1 MVAGSKKA
9 FLLAAGAAMQK
20 YREHLV
26 DQQEIVGALA
36 DIVIEIFAM
45 ESALLRTQKAAA
57 ARALKDNEPAG
68 PESVVMQTAATRV
81 LLQDG
86 LARIETFA
94 RTVLAAS
101 LEGDMLRAQIS
112 VLRRFAKR
120 EPADTVVLRRIVADA
135 VISAGHYPYEG
146 R

>member
-1 MVAGSKKA
+1 
-9 FLLAAGAAMQK
+9 
-20 YREHLV
+20 
-26 DQQEIVGALA
+26 
-36 DIVIEIFAM
+36 M

-57 ARALKDNEPAG
+57 ARAVKDNEPAG
-68 PESVVMQTAATRV
+68 PETVVMQTAATRV

-86 LARIETFA
+86 VARIETFA

-135 VISAGHYPYEG
+135 VISAGRYPYEG